1 MFDSR
6 TYTERRRRLQAQFD
20 TGVLLFLGNEESPMN
35 YAGNTYHF
43 RQDSTFLYYFGLNQP
58 GLAAVIDVD
67 NDRATVYGTDLTID
81 DIVWTGPLPTVA
93 EQAALAGV
101 EHTAAPRAL
110 DEFLQDAV
118 AQGRPIHFL
127 PPYRAENQI
136 KLYRWLGIHPD
147 RAGASASVQ
156 FIRAVVEMRAVKS
169 AEEIE
174 EIEKAVNVCVD
185 MHLAGMRL
193 ARAGMTEAQIM
204 ARVTE
209 IALNAG
215 GGLSFPV
222 IATTHGETLHNH
234 FYGHTLRSGDLFLL
248 DAGHETARGYA
259 GDLTSTFPVDGK
271 FAPRQREL
279 YDLVIRAQEAAVG
292 AIRPGVPFR
301 EVHLLACR
309 TLAAGLKEIGLMQ
322 GDVDE
327 AVAQGAHA
335 MFFQCGLGHMMG
347 LDVHD
352 MEDLGEVYVGYEGQP
367 KSTVFGLKSLRLA
380 RPLKPGFVMTVEPG
394 VYIIPALIDQW
405 KAAGKFRDFI
415 RYDRLEE
422 YRNFG
427 GIRNEDDYVVT
438 ADGCRRLGKGK
449 PTSSAEV
456 EAVRGQ
462 A

>member
-1 MFDSR
+1 
-6 TYTERRRRLQAQFD
+6 
-20 TGVLLFLGNEESPMN
+20 
-35 YAGNTYHF
+35 
-43 RQDSTFLYYFGLNQP
+43 
-58 GLAAVIDVD
+58 
-67 NDRATVYGTDLTID
+67 
-81 DIVWTGPLPTVA
+81 
-93 EQAALAGV
+93 
-101 EHTAAPRAL
+101 
-110 DEFLQDAV
+110 
-118 AQGRPIHFL
+118 
-127 PPYRAENQI
+127 
-136 KLYRWLGIHPD
+136 
-147 RAGASASVQ
+147 
-156 FIRAVVEMRAVKS
+156 
-169 AEEIE
+169 
-174 EIEKAVNVCVD
+174 

-193 ARAGMTEAQIM
+193 ARAGMKESEIV

-209 IALNAG
+209 VALSAG

-234 FYGHTLRSGDLFLL
+234 FYGHTLRGGDLFLL

-259 GDLTSTFPVDGK
+259 GDLTSTFPVDRT
-271 FAPRQREL
+271 FTPRQREL

-292 AIRPGVPFR
+292 AMRPGVPFR

-367 KSTVFGLKSLRLA
+367 KSTLFGLKSLRLA

-405 KAAGKFRDFI
+405 KAAGKFTDFI
-415 RYDRLEE
+415 RYDRLEA
-422 YRNFG
+422 YRDFG

-449 PTSSAEV
+449 PTSGAEV
-456 EAVRGQ
+456 EAVRMQ
-462 A
+462 V